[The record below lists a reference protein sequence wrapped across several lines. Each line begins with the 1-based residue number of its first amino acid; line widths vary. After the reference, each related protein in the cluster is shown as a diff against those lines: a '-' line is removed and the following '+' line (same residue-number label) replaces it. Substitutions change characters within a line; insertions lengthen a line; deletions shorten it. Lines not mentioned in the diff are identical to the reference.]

1 MLKNV
6 FLLVAESVD
15 SLTRALNQTDQS
27 VELLKKLGGGG
38 GSSDNSGVFDV
49 IDDLNNKLK
58 YEMEK

>member
-1 MLKNV
+1 M
-6 FLLVAESVD
+6 FLIVAESVD

-38 GSSDNSGVFDV
+38 SSDNSGVFDV